1 MSETAVKDYAE
12 SSEREPASS
21 AADEHPANMTPGEPP
36 DEAQQNPPRPI
47 ITYPEFLSRREGQVR
62 PPALITTQR
71 LLNTLYVSLSA
82 YAVLYAGTEYL
93 IKPMIEQLTEAR
105 HELHRHADD
114 KLQRL
119 NSKLEDVISNL
130 PPGLPKQEMRHAD
143 ADADDDVTACFHQNA
158 ATQTSSSLEN
168 LPSIASS
175 SEPEKGASPSST
187 SAHITKLQNLRSHL
201 DSLLPSSSLPES
213 SSSARSALNNPA
225 DVSATLR
232 ELHQSLESLPFTGT
246 NAAYTPNR
254 QEADAHSKLK
264 SEIRA
269 MKGTL
274 LSAKNFPLGVKGV
287 VGAS

>member
-1 MSETAVKDYAE
+1 MSETGVKDDTETSA
-12 SSEREPASS
+12 REPASS
-21 AADEHPANMTPGEPP
+21 ATDEHLASRTPGESS

-47 ITYPEFLSRREGQVR
+47 ITYPEFLSQREGQVR

-119 NSKLEDVISNL
+119 NSKLEDVMSNL
-130 PPGLPKQEMRHAD
+130 HPELSKEEMHCAD
-143 ADADDDVTACFHQNA
+143 ADANNDVTACFHQNA

-175 SEPEKGASPSST
+175 SESDKGASPGST
-187 SAHITKLQNLRSHL
+187 SRHVTKLRNLRSHL
-201 DSLLPSSSLPES
+201 DSLLPSSSVPES
-213 SSSARSALNNPA
+213 SSSVRSTLENPA
-225 DVSATLR
+225 DVSASLR

-246 NAAYTPNR
+246 NAAYAPNR

-274 LSAKNFPLGVKGV
+274 LSAKNFPSGVKGV